1 MPIANTA
8 GAPGF
13 EVSGG
18 TGVSPVQPGG
28 DARLST
34 KQAAIISTMKSAS
47 TKLLTVLL
55 CFLVVRLQAA
65 GEPKL
70 IPLPAPVSNNAVAIS
85 HDDYGSRIFSFMGI
99 GPKKTWDAI
108 TASAY
113 EMDPG
118 TGKWT
123 EKRPV
128 PGVAGRLAASAVALH
143 DQVFIFGGYVVD
155 AQGGETTVSD
165 LNVFVPV
172 EDRYYRGK
180 DIPVPVD
187 DAVVGLYRDRYIF
200 LIGGW
205 STLKGDAVRNV
216 QVYDTDKNTWMQA
229 TPIPGTPVFGHAGAI
244 IGDAIVYVDGAYRNP
259 SGPNPKYVAS
269 SECWMG
275 KIPRKGDIT
284 KIEWTKLPAHP
295 GNARY
300 RIAAGAG
307 ALEKKAGRIYF
318 SGGTDNPY
326 NYNGIGYNG
335 QPAEPSPVTFAFNVH
350 SGGWET
356 ISENNPEPTMDHRG
370 LLVAHRGLVI
380 VGGMEK
386 GQQVTAKVTVVKP
399 SSRK

>member
-1 MPIANTA
+1 
-8 GAPGF
+8 
-13 EVSGG
+13 
-18 TGVSPVQPGG
+18 
-28 DARLST
+28 
-34 KQAAIISTMKSAS
+34 MKSAL
-47 TKLLTVLL
+47 TKLLPVLFCL
-55 CFLVVRLQAA
+55 LLVSRLPAA
-65 GEPKL
+65 DEPKL
-70 IPLPAPVSNNAVAIS
+70 SPLPAPVSNNAVAIS
-85 HDDYGSRIFSFMGI
+85 HDEGGARIFSFMGI

-108 TASAY
+108 TTSTY

-118 TGKWT
+118 TGKWE

-155 AQGGETTVSD
+155 SQGGETTVSD

-172 EDRYYRGK
+172 ENRYYRGK

-187 DAVVGLYRDRYIF
+187 DAVVGLFRDRYIF

-205 STLKGDAVRNV
+205 STAKNDAVRNV
-216 QVYDTDKNTWMQA
+216 QIYDTDTDTWMQA

-244 IGDAIVYVDGAYRNP
+244 LGDTIVYVDGAYKNP
-259 SGPNPKYVAS
+259 GSPGPKYLAS

-275 KIPRKGDIT
+275 TIPSSKKADIT
-284 KIEWTKLPAHP
+284 KIVWTKLPPHP

-307 ALEKKAGRIYF
+307 PLEKKAGRIYF

-335 QPAEPSPVTFAFNVH
+335 QPAEPSPVTFAFNLR
-350 SGGWET
+350 SRAWET
-356 ISENNPEPTMDHRG
+356 LSENTPEPTMDHRG
-370 LLVAHRGLVI
+370 LLVTRRGLVI

-386 GQQVTAKVTVVKP
+386 GQQVTARVAVVKP
-399 SSRK
+399 VHGK

>member
-1 MPIANTA
+1 
-8 GAPGF
+8 
-13 EVSGG
+13 
-18 TGVSPVQPGG
+18 
-28 DARLST
+28 
-34 KQAAIISTMKSAS
+34 MKSALNR
-47 TKLLTVLL
+47 LLPA
-55 CFLVVRLQAA
+55 CFCLFLGAHLQAA
-65 GEPKL
+65 EEPKL
-70 IPLPAPVSNNAVAIS
+70 SPLPAPVSNNAVAIS

-108 TASAY
+108 TNSAY

-118 TGKWT
+118 SGKWT

-205 STLKGDAVRNV
+205 STPKGDAVRNV
-216 QVYDTDKNTWMQA
+216 QVYDTDKDTWMQA

-244 IGDAIVYVDGAYRNP
+244 IGDTIVYVDGAYKNP

-275 KIPRKGDIT
+275 KIPKKGDIT

-295 GNARY
+295 GNAHY

-307 ALEKKAGRIYF
+307 TLEKKAARIYF

-335 QPAEPSPVTFAFNVH
+335 QPAEPSPITFAFNVH
-350 SGGWET
+350 TGEWET
-356 ISENNPEPTMDHRG
+356 ISENNPDPTMDHRG
-370 LLVAHRGLVI
+370 LLVTHRGLVI

-386 GQQVTAKVTVVKP
+386 GQQVTARVSVVKP
-399 SSRK
+399 SRRK